1 MTVGERSR
9 CAGAGSLFRWWG
21 PLFPVTQGVIMSV
34 AGESGGRAQQMRQK
48 AREMEQAA
56 ERATD
61 PDERQRLKDKA
72 RRLTEQSEQQG
83 GTHSGDTEPM
93 M

>member
-9 CAGAGSLFRWWG
+9 CAAAGTLFRWCR

-48 AREMEQAA
+48 AQEMEQAA

-61 PDERQRLKDKA
+61 PDERQRLKEKA
-72 RRLTEQSEQQG
+72 RRLKEQSEQQG
-83 GTHSGDTEPM
+83 GTGSGDPHPM